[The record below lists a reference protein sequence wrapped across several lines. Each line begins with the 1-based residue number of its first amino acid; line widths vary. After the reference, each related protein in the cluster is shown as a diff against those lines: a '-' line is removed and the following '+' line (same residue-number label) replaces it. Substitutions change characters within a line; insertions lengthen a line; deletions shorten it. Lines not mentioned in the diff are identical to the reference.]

1 MWGHGTSTMEY
12 TSPAGKIKAVVDLK
26 RELLI
31 QESLLL
37 DVVEIPLLPPGE
49 KVTPVKQTRIGR
61 QLSESKGTELKKII
75 ATIQP
80 EQYELIAS
88 TPYRVLIIQGVA
100 GSGKSEVG
108 IHRIAYLLS
117 PFNELDLNISPN
129 RVVFFGPNRVFLKYV
144 SNLLPGLG
152 VERVRQM
159 TIPEWLLST
168 LPRRTKPS
176 EDKLLEKLLRGSRKD
191 LRIDVKVAK
200 QKASSQMAH
209 ILERYVQNMRNEFI
223 NNATSIVS
231 GKVTISKPRVMQ
243 IIKGL
248 GNRPFNEQRR
258 MAISNIE
265 QEFGR
270 GLLTRLDDSRRK
282 DIKIQFDKFW
292 PELDY
297 KGDYLELLSN
307 RDYLL
312 KISKGAI
319 TEEEAD
325 YFGKSLSAKSK
336 RIKQEDLAAICYF
349 NYLLNGINEK
359 SRRGRANPLFEHV
372 VIDEA
377 QDVSPI
383 EFLLLYVY
391 SSNKS
396 FTILGDIGQSLL
408 PHRGIS
414 DWSEVK
420 RVFSRE
426 HPYSTDIR
434 VSYRTTREITKYANR
449 ILKLTAPKLPKAIAY
464 ERHGEKP
471 TLIRS
476 KSHNEMV
483 KAIAEDIRS
492 LKTKGVQ
499 TIAVL
504 CKTSQEASQLVIKL
518 RKEGID
524 DAMLIDKPGYERT
537 KIAVSSIYLS
547 KGLEYDAVI
556 VANARKNH
564 FTGSDLHNKL
574 LYLATT
580 RGAHYLHI
588 HWFGEIAAVLEDP
601 NLMPKTKKVKVAKK
615 RKKPRKG
622 KLTK

>member
-12 TSPAGKIKAVVDLK
+12 TSPAGKIKAVVNLK